1 MAKVTTI
8 KFQIKGVDYS
18 VNVNVDSTGRFKA
31 NIPDEVALALSISKK
46 LDTSTLAELEKRFKD
61 AVDRYKN
68 ALTTQELFIL
78 IRYQSRGYYSNRADG
93 GALYKA
99 YGSEYELSRGMGSD
113 DTDALAFEYK
123 VCMKETIDG
132 VENWFETQLGSTYT
146 VSCPETEF
154 PTTYFKDGKCY
165 QSDKWK
171 KIPFNEV
178 ALQTLFNAREKIRMV
193 SEMLLRFVEQDEE
206 QILLTLTNQ
215 KLLG

>member
-18 VNVNVDSTGRFKA
+18 VNVNVGSNGYFSAK
-31 NIPDEVALALSISKK
+31 IPQEVTTALSLNAK
-46 LDTSTLAELEKRFKD
+46 LEKNTLHELEKQLKD
-61 AVDRYKN
+61 AVERYKN

-132 VENWFETQLGSTYT
+132 VENWFETRLGSNYT
-146 VSCPETEF
+146 VSCPETKF
-154 PTTYFKDGKCY
+154 PNTYFKDEKSY
-165 QSDKWK
+165 KHDKWK

-206 QILLTLTNQ
+206 QIMLTLTNQ
-215 KLLG
+215 KLLS